1 MTKQN
6 EDDQKAQF
14 KDNVIVAGSVL
25 TVMIGLAVGA
35 WMIFLR
41 PSVEADQIGYRGV
54 AMEQVAFADD
64 KVAAAA
70 MNIAP
75 EEVYELEPDDG
86 SEERA
91 GEIYENVQVLGHLS
105 DENFNRIMAQIT
117 EWVAPEQGCGYC
129 HNNAD
134 GEIENFAGDYNY
146 AKIVSRRM
154 FQMTMEINAN
164 YDAHVNSIPG
174 TGQAV
179 EVVPVSAFD
188 GETTV
193 DAIAVKAEGTI
204 VPGAAAD
211 DQVAGVNC
219 YTCHRGKNV
228 PEYLWFK
235 DPGTELE
242 PAEEP
247 FIGAR
252 NGQNMPVEAN
262 GYTDL
267 NTDPFSAYILRNEPA
282 RVIYDEASIGDDNES
297 LIMRT
302 EHTYSFMIHMSKALG
317 VNCTYCHNTRN
328 FSDWS
333 QSPIQR
339 TTAWYG
345 IQMSRHLNVDYLDPL
360 QPVYPEHRLGELGDA
375 PKANCAT
382 CHQGNYKPLNG
393 ANMVSSFPSLWG
405 PGPAELQ
412 DPALSPEEVEAKL
425 NAN

>member
-1 MTKQN
+1 MLFIRT
-6 EDDQKAQF
+6 
-14 KDNVIVAGSVL
+14 
-25 TVMIGLAVGA
+25 
-35 WMIFLR
+35 
-41 PSVEADQIGYRGV
+41 PVEADQIGYRGV
-54 AMEQVAFADD
+54 AMEQVEFADD
-64 KVAAAA
+64 KLAKAA
-70 MNIAP
+70 MNVAP

-86 SEERA
+86 TAERA

-105 DENFNRIMAQIT
+105 DDNFNRFMAQIT
-117 EWVAPEQGCGYC
+117 EWVSPEQGCGYC

-146 AKIVSRRM
+146 AKLVSRRM
-154 FQMTMEINAN
+154 IQMTQDINAN
-164 YDAHVNSIPG
+164 YDSHVNSI
-174 TGQAV
+174 A
-179 EVVPVSAFD
+179 
-188 GETTV
+188 
-193 DAIAVKAEGTI
+193 AEGAEASETR
-204 VPGAAAD
+204 VAQD
-211 DQVAGVNC
+211 DSIAGVNC

-242 PAEEP
+242 PLDEP
-247 FIGAR
+247 FMGAR
-252 NGQNMPVEAN
+252 NGQNLAVEAN

-282 RVIYDEASIGDDNES
+282 RVIYDEASIGDNNES

-317 VNCTYCHNTRN
+317 VNCTYCHNSRN

-333 QSPIQR
+333 QSPVQR

-345 IQMSRHLNVDYLDPL
+345 IQMSRHLNVDYLVPL
-360 QPVYPEHRLGELGDA
+360 GPTYPEHRLGELGDA

-393 ANMVSSFPSLWG
+393 ADMISGFPSLWA
-405 PGPAELQ
+405 PGPAEMQ
-412 DPALSPEEVEAKL
+412 DPALSPEEVEAAL
-425 NAN
+425 NSN